1 MVRTS
6 NGSETPSA
14 SSPFLGPPGARL
26 SAFLRSRCAR
36 TQGWSEFACCAG
48 RIQKVRVCHSLSA
61 FLRSRC
67 ARTQVWSE
75 FVLRAGL
82 IQKVPVCR
90 SLSAFIRSRCARTQ
104 VWSEFVLRA
113 GRIQKVR
120 VCHSL
125 SAFLRSQTNSECPS
139 MSLHLAVICSLP
151 VKSKVTW
158 IPLHQ
163 RRIQRDPVCQNYS
176 IVVCSPSAKSKVGC
190 SLLAFGEIKEYL
202 NSPASQTNS
211 EKLWYVTCIWL

>member
-1 MVRTS
+1 MRFYSRVAIAFTHRASSRPASSHENNTGVLPVSIVYIVRTS

-61 FLRSRC
+61 FLRS
-67 ARTQVWSE
+67 
-75 FVLRAGL
+75 
-82 IQKVPVCR
+82 
-90 SLSAFIRSRCARTQ
+90 
-104 VWSEFVLRA
+104 
-113 GRIQKVR
+113 
-120 VCHSL
+120 
-125 SAFLRSQTNSECPS
+125 QTNSECPS

-163 RRIQRDPVCQNYS
+163 RRIQSDPVCQNYS
-176 IVVCSPSAKSKVGC
+176 IVVCSPTAKSKFVC
-190 SLLAFGEIKEYL
+190 SLFAFGEIKEYL